1 MFDYYIFG
9 RGELCIFTID
19 YLIKNEM
26 SVTFIPDRPEP
37 EWQES
42 VVDFCK
48 DNNVKIVEF
57 NEINKNIVNNSIGIS
72 VYFRKIFKKDLIKQ
86 FNYFV
91 NLHNAPLP
99 KYRGVNPINCA
110 LKNKEPI
117 HGVTVQHIDE
127 GLDTGDII
135 DQEIFDIN
143 ENLEVIDVYRLCI
156 DAGKK
161 VIERSLLNI
170 ESINPSIQDESK
182 SSYYSMDDFEK
193 LGNRKYFTRD

>member
-42 VVDFCK
+42 VVDFCR

-99 KYRGVNPINCA
+99 K
-110 LKNKEPI
+110 
-117 HGVTVQHIDE
+117 
-127 GLDTGDII
+127 
-135 DQEIFDIN
+135 
-143 ENLEVIDVYRLCI
+143 
-156 DAGKK
+156 
-161 VIERSLLNI
+161 
-170 ESINPSIQDESK
+170 
-182 SSYYSMDDFEK
+182 
-193 LGNRKYFTRD
+193 

>member
-1 MFDYYIFG
+1 M
-9 RGELCIFTID
+9 
-19 YLIKNEM
+19 
-26 SVTFIPDRPEP
+26 
-37 EWQES
+37 
-42 VVDFCK
+42 
-48 DNNVKIVEF
+48 
-57 NEINKNIVNNSIGIS
+57 
-72 VYFRKIFKKDLIKQ
+72 
-86 FNYFV
+86 
-91 NLHNAPLP
+91 P
-99 KYRGVNPINCA
+99 KYRGVNPINWA

-117 HGVTVQHIDE
+117 HGVTLHHIDE
-127 GLDTGDII
+127 GIDTGDII